1 LKNIVI
7 FASGS
12 GTNAQN
18 ICEQF
23 ADNPGIKVAALFCN
37 KSNARVI
44 ERMQPFGVP
53 VHVFNRE
60 QFADE
65 TYFMNLLAQYNP
77 DLIVLAGF
85 LWLMPSYLVKAYP
98 NKIINIHPALL
109 PKFGGKGMYGHH
121 VHEAVKAAGEKEHG
135 ITIHFVNEKYDEG
148 QPIFQAKFDVK
159 EDFTVDDIQRNISA
173 LEMQYFPEAIKRV
186 LGIE

>member
-1 LKNIVI
+1 MKNIVI

-23 ADNPGIKVAALFCN
+23 AGHPSIKVAALFCN
-37 KSNARVI
+37 KPDAKVI
-44 ERMQPFGVP
+44 GRMEPFGVP
-53 VHVFNRE
+53 VHVFNRA
-60 QFADE
+60 QFNDE
-65 TYFMNLLAQYNP
+65 TYFLNLLSQYNP

-85 LWLMPSYLVKAYP
+85 LWLMPSYLVKAYSG
-98 NKIINIHPALL
+98 KIINIHPALL

-148 QPIFQAKFDVK
+148 QPIFQAKFDVAGDLTV
-159 EDFTVDDIQRNISA
+159 EDLQHKISA
-173 LEMQYFPEAIKRV
+173 LEMEYFPEAIRRV
-186 LGIE
+186 LGEA